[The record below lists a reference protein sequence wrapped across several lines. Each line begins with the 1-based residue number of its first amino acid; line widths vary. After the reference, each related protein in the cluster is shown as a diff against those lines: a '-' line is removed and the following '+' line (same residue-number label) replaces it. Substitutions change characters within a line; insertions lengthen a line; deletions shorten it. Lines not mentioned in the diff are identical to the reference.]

1 MKKLIFILLVAGLVA
16 SAGILLK
23 KRMQEANN
31 APVPIPMAVS
41 VKVFSPKESFLQQTK
56 PFLAQL
62 TSVNTAQIASRLS
75 GLIMAVRV
83 TENQP
88 VKKGDLLVQ
97 IDDRETLSTI
107 KSLEETLKSQEADLK
122 YTNGLHARNQA
133 IFKVGG
139 LAWEKLE
146 SSAVASAGKQAA
158 VEATRQ
164 KMAAQKIQL
173 DYLNIRAPVDGIVAA
188 VFLRTGNLATPGQPL
203 LTLHSRNQKLTFSFV
218 PDGPPISPGQA
229 VFLGKEK
236 IGKVLKRYS
245 DAKNGLFVAEV
256 ALDQSLVQALDQPD
270 DSFLS
275 IDVVVF
281 AGKGCTVPVNAL
293 LHQEEG
299 RMVMV
304 YENGRFNPFPV
315 KVQGQNETLALIDPC
330 PSSQVAVGPEAKLS
344 LLPSY
349 GSVQIIHG
357 EEAGE

>member
-1 MKKLIFILLVAGLVA
+1 MKKIIFILLAAGLI
-16 SAGILLK
+16 AGAGVLLK
-23 KRMQEANN
+23 KRMQEAKD

-41 VKVFSPKESFLQQTK
+41 VKTVSPRESSLRRTR

-62 TSVNTAQIASRLS
+62 TSVDTAHIASRLS

-97 IDDRETLSTI
+97 IDDREILSAI
-107 KSLEETLKSQEADLK
+107 KSLEETLKSQEADLN

-139 LAWEKLE
+139 LAREKLE
-146 SSAVASAGKQAA
+146 ASAVAQAGKQAA

-164 KMAAQKIQL
+164 KIAAQKIQL
-173 DYLNIRAPVDGIVAA
+173 DYLNIRAPFDGIVAT
-188 VFLRTGNLATPGQPL
+188 VFLRKGNLATPGQPL
-203 LTLHSRNQKLTFSFV
+203 LTLHSPDRKLTFSYV
-218 PDGPPISPGQA
+218 PDTPPISPGQA

-236 IGKVLKRYS
+236 IGTVLKRYS
-245 DAKNGLFVAEV
+245 DAKNALFEAEV
-256 ALDQSLVQALDQPD
+256 VLDQPPGQLLDQPD
-270 DSFLS
+270 GSYLS

-281 AGKGCTVPVNAL
+281 TGEGCVVPVNAV
-293 LHQEEG
+293 LHQKEG
-299 RMVMV
+299 EQVMV
-304 YENGRFNPFPV
+304 YENQRFTPFPIRIL
-315 KVQGQNETLALIDPC
+315 GQNETRALIEPC
-330 PSSQVAVGPEAKLS
+330 PSSPVALGPEAKLS

>member
-1 MKKLIFILLVAGLVA
+1 MKKIIFILLVAGLIA
-16 SAGILLK
+16 GAGILLK
-23 KRMQEANN
+23 KRMQEAND

-41 VKVFSPKESFLQQTK
+41 VKVVSPKESSLQQTK

-62 TSVNTAQIASRLS
+62 TSVNTARIASRLS

-97 IDDRETLSTI
+97 IDDRETLSAM

-139 LAWEKLE
+139 LAREKLE
-146 SSAVASAGKQAA
+146 SSAVACAGKQAA
-158 VEATRQ
+158 VAATRQ
-164 KMAAQKIQL
+164 KIAVQKIQL
-173 DYLNIRAPVDGIVAA
+173 DYLNIRAPFDGIVAA
-188 VFLRTGNLATPGQPL
+188 IFLRKGNLATPGQPL

-256 ALDQSLVQALDQPD
+256 VLDQSLDQPD
-270 DSFLS
+270 SSFLS

-293 LHQEEG
+293 LHQKEG

-315 KVQGQNETLALIDPC
+315 KIQGQNETLALIDPC
-330 PSSQVAVGPEAKLS
+330 PSSPVAVGPEAKLS